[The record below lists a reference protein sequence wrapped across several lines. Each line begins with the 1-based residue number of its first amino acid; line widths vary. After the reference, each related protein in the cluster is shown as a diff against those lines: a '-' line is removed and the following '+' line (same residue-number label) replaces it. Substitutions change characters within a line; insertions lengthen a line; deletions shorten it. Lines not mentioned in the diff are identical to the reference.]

1 MTIPGERIRARRKE
15 LKLTQRALAKLVKV
29 SHVTISQWE
38 TGDSEP
44 GGKNLFS
51 LSNSLQCSPTW
62 ILYGDE
68 GSEPGTPE
76 ALPRELDPQEKELVE
91 LFSSLPESEKERHL
105 DELREKVDGFNRL
118 FEELLKARKKNK

>member
-1 MTIPGERIRARRKE
+1 MPGERIRARRKD

-29 SHVTISQWE
+29 AHVTISQWE

-51 LSNSLQCSPTW
+51 LSNALQCSPTW

-68 GSEPGTPE
+68 AATPGPPVDSPKPLDERE
-76 ALPRELDPQEKELVE
+76 AELLK
-91 LFSSLPESEKERHL
+91 LFSALPESEKERHL
-105 DELREKVDGFNRL
+105 NELREKVDDFNRL
-118 FEELLKARKKNK
+118 FEELLQARKQK